1 MSESRDVRMMINRLS
16 PILIVDR
23 VESTPYALRL
33 TPQGKYDIDQ
43 IKEVLFNHTVTDYVI
58 SKEESKQ
65 GVVHFHA
72 VLWTVLNEKDLR
84 TEIGI
89 FLKKYFLGAPK
100 RGDANKQYNLKA
112 CIDLQKTVTYLLKD
126 GGDVNYSSNINNVS
140 IDELKKLSYK
150 KYSKEDFASQLEVLK
165 ARFKENDTDLSDMV
179 KEVGK
184 LKGLYRQSIDTNYIY
199 KMCLSFWVH
208 NKPSRYDAVVN
219 DFFSRL
225 HY

>member
-1 MSESRDVRMMINRLS
+1 MSESRDVRMMTTRLS

-43 IKEVLFNHTVTDYVI
+43 IKDVLFINTITDYII
-58 SKEESKQ
+58 SKEESKK
-65 GVVHFHA
+65 GVIHFHA

-84 TEIGI
+84 NEIGI

-140 IDELKKLSYK
+140 INELKNLSYK
-150 KYSKEDFASQLEVLK
+150 KFSKDDFASELEVLK
-165 ARFKENDTDLSDMV
+165 ERFKQNDVVLSDMMI
-179 KEVGK
+179 EVVR
-184 LKGLYRQSIDTNYIY
+184 LKSLYRQPVNLNYIY
-199 KMCLSFWVH
+199 QMCLSFDVH
-208 NKPSRYDAVVN
+208 NKPSRASSYVH
-219 DFFSRL
+219 DFLSR
-225 HY
+225 YQ